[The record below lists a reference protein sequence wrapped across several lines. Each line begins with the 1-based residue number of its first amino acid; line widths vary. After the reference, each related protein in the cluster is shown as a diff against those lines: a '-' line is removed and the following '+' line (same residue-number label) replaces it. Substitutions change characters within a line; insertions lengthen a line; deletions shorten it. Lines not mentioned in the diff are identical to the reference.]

1 MTMRSKSYYLPYLL
15 AVLTLLA
22 ASPLAARVALPDFSA
37 LVEESASAVVNIEAT
52 RTAQAQ
58 AREFSRQDEEI
69 PEFFRRFFGE
79 PGMPRAPRDR
89 VSSGSGFIISADGYI
104 MTNHH
109 VVEGADQLIV
119 RMSDRREFEAELIGT
134 DPQSDVALLK
144 IEATGLPV
152 VRLGDS
158 NKLRPGQWVIAIGSP
173 FGFEHSVTAG
183 IVSGTGRSVGMGQ
196 QYVPFIQT
204 DVPINRGNS
213 GGPLINMDGEVV
225 GINSQIF
232 SNTGGF
238 MGLSF
243 AVPIEVAR
251 NVADQ
256 LRERGTVSRG
266 LLGVNIQDVNREF
279 ARSLGL
285 ERPRGALVS
294 GLTPG
299 GAAEKAGIRVQDV
312 ILSFNG
318 REILR
323 SSDLPPLVGVTPPGS
338 RVKVEVFRDGRQR
351 SIDVVVGELPAET
364 PAAGRPA
371 RGEARPAN
379 VLGLRVED
387 LSAEQR
393 ERLGLRAGEGVLVA
407 AVSGA
412 AQRAGIQPGDVI
424 LMVGRE
430 TVGSS
435 EQFARLTA
443 EVKIGDSVMLLVRR
457 GEQTS
462 FFAVS
467 PRRGDD

>member
-1 MTMRSKSYYLPYLL
+1 MRNRVVFILSLL
-15 AVLTLLA
+15 IATA
-22 ASPLAARVALPDFSA
+22 AAPLAARVALPDFTD
-37 LVEESASAVVNIEAT
+37 LVDEMAPAVVNIEAT

-58 AREFSRQDEEI
+58 AQEFGRQQEEV

-79 PGMPRAPRDR
+79 PGMPQQPRDR
-89 VSSGSGFIISADGYI
+89 TSSGSGFVISADGYI

-109 VVEGADQLIV
+109 VVDGADQLIV
-119 RMSDRREFEAELIGT
+119 RMSDRREFEAEVVGT

-144 IEATGLPV
+144 VDASDLPTV
-152 VRLGDS
+152 SLGDS
-158 NKLRPGQWVIAIGSP
+158 NKLKPGQWVIAIGSP
-173 FGFEHSVTAG
+173 FGFEYSVTAG

-213 GGPLINMDGEVV
+213 GGPLINMSGEVV

-256 LRERGTVSRG
+256 LRDRGSVSRG
-266 LLGVNIQDVNREF
+266 LLGVNIQDVNRDF
-279 ARSLGL
+279 ARTLGL

-299 GAAEKAGIRVQDV
+299 GAAEKAGILVQDV

-323 SSDLPPLVGVTPPGS
+323 SSDLPPLVGATTPGTRS
-338 RVKVEVFRDGRQR
+338 EVEVFRDGKIRA
-351 SIDVVVGELPAET
+351 IELVVGELPGESAATGSRTPAET
-364 PAAGRPA
+364 Q
-371 RGEARPAN
+371 PAN
-379 VLGLRVED
+379 LLGLRVED
-387 LSAEQR
+387 ISSEQR
-393 ERLGLRAGEGVLVA
+393 ERSGLGEGEGVLVT

-412 AQRAGIQPGDVI
+412 AQRAGVQPGDVI
-424 LMVGRE
+424 MMVGRE
-430 TVGSS
+430 AVSS
-435 EQFARLTA
+435 AAQFAAVT
-443 EVKIGDSVMLLVRR
+443 EGIEIGDSVMLLVRR

-467 PRRGDD
+467 PRRGDS

>member
-1 MTMRSKSYYLPYLL
+1 MRTKFVSVLATLVLL
-15 AVLTLLA
+15 ALA
-22 ASPLAARVALPDFSA
+22 TPGAWAALPDFTG
-37 LVEESASAVVNIEAT
+37 LVEETAPAVVNIEAT
-52 RTAQAQ
+52 RTAGSQ
-58 AREFSRQDEEI
+58 ARELRQQEEEI

-79 PGMPRAPRDR
+79 PGAPRMPRDR
-89 VSSGSGFIISADGYI
+89 VSSGSGFIISGDGYV

-109 VVEGADQLIV
+109 VVDGADLLIV
-119 RMSDRREFEAELIGT
+119 RLSDRREFEAEVIGT

-144 IEATGLPV
+144 IEANDLPTV
-152 VRLGDS
+152 NLGDS
-158 NKLRPGQWVIAIGSP
+158 NRLKPGQWVIAIGSP

-256 LRERGTVSRG
+256 LRDQGVVSRG
-266 LLGVNIQDVNREF
+266 LLGVGIQDVNRDF
-279 ARSLGL
+279 ARTLGL

-294 GLTPG
+294 NLTPG
-299 GAAEKAGIRVQDV
+299 GAAEKAGIKVQDV

-318 REILR
+318 RDIMR
-323 SSDLPPLVGVTPPGS
+323 SSDLPPLVGATPPGTRS
-338 RVKVEVFRDGRQR
+338 KVEVFRDGKRR
-351 SIDVVVGELPAET
+351 TIEVVVGELPKDTAT
-364 PAAGRPA
+364 ASRRAP
-371 RGEARPAN
+371 GEEQPAN
-379 VLGLRVED
+379 ILGLRVEP

-393 ERLGLRAGEGVLVA
+393 ERLGLKADEGVLVG

-412 AQRAGIQPGDVI
+412 AQRAGVQPGDVI

-430 TVGSS
+430 AVSS
-435 EQFARLTA
+435 VDQFNRATA
-443 EVKIGDSVMLLVRR
+443 EVKVGDSVMLLVRR
-457 GEQTS
+457 GDQTS

-467 PRRGDD
+467 PRRGDG